1 MKSEMVSD
9 LRSYSLVN
17 SNHVQCWVRRLAQ
30 HKMHLYKPVRK
41 GQESSVYTVFS
52 NQQDQKTKK
61 FQVETA
67 PAPYIESKHYFIHI
81 SKEKGLKI
89 VQRLNY
95 ATIMYK
101 MTWPVRPVS
110 TYTILFIW
118 VKKKG

>member
-1 MKSEMVSD
+1 
-9 LRSYSLVN
+9 
-17 SNHVQCWVRRLAQ
+17 
-30 HKMHLYKPVRK
+30 MHLYKPVRK

-89 VQRLNY
+89 AQRLNY

-101 MTWPVRPVS
+101 MTWPVRHRFQIAPFRHQTNCRQPDMRLVDPA
-110 TYTILFIW
+110 
-118 VKKKG
+118 